1 MNLNNINKNKTKFF
15 KKEVNDAFFKVKLPS
30 NKKFVY
36 FSGTFFALVTFYF
49 MYPLKDNYES
59 RYELD

>member
-30 NKKFVY
+30 NKKFCY
-36 FSGTFFALVTFYF
+36 FFFTVFALATFYF
-49 MYPLKDNYES
+49 IYQS
-59 RYELD
+59 RGPVG